1 MTINTLVLA
10 VSKHRALVLVP
21 LLWLAAAC
29 GGKKDDASG
38 AASPGGKGSG
48 GKDSGPPKILPYA
61 VV

>member
-1 MTINTLVLA
+1 MTSNTSALA
-10 VSKHRALVLVP
+10 GSKHRALLLVP

-29 GGKKDDASG
+29 SGKEDDASG